1 MKFLTKTK
9 ANFLLLTAAMI
20 WGAGF
25 IFSKQAT
32 DAQIPVGLINGFRG
46 LIFALFTLMIFYKE
60 VRQLKLTDWKIGL
73 TAGTINFLGY
83 QVQTLGLKE
92 TTPANNAFL
101 TATYILM
108 IPLIGWL
115 IFKKVPSKQLILP
128 IILSLIGM
136 LFLTGFLQTGF
147 QLQRGDA
154 LTLLCALIYAIQ
166 IIYFGISA
174 KLLHPWRLS
183 FMLAICQSSMGFIWS
198 LLFEH
203 AQFSQANFA
212 KGWLPI
218 VFLGIFSSFVGQSL
232 QLLGQRY
239 TDESTAGLILM
250 NEALFG
256 SLLSVLFG
264 FEPFSLHLLF
274 GGIMIMLAILLTQLQ
289 ANKQNS

>member
-1 MKFLTKTK
+1 MSKTK
-9 ANFLLLTAAMI
+9 ANLLLLAAAMI

-32 DAQIPVGLINGFRG
+32 DAKIPVGLINGFRG
-46 LIFALFTLMIFYKE
+46 LIFALFTLLIFYKE
-60 VRQLKLTDWKIGL
+60 VRQLKLADWKIGL
-73 TAGTINFLGY
+73 IAGTINFLGY

-115 IFKKVPSKQLILP
+115 VFKKAPDKALIGP
-128 IILSLIGM
+128 ICLSIIGM
-136 LFLTGFLQTGF
+136 LFLTNFIQTGF
-147 QLQRGDA
+147 HLQRGDA
-154 LTLLCALIYAIQ
+154 LTLLCAFIYAIQ

-174 KLLHPWRLS
+174 KLIHPWRLS
-183 FMLAICQSSMGFIWS
+183 FMLAVCQSMMGFSWS
-198 LLFEH
+198 LLFER
-203 AQFSQANFA
+203 AQFSQAHFIQ
-212 KGWLPI
+212 GFLPI
-218 VFLGIFSSFVGQSL
+218 IFLGIFSSFIGQSL

-256 SLLSVLFG
+256 SILSVIFG
-264 FEPFSLHLLF
+264 FEPLSWHLLF
-274 GGIMIMLAILLTQLQ
+274 GGIMIMFAILLTQLQ
-289 ANKQNS
+289 SMKTTN

>member
-1 MKFLTKTK
+1 MTKTK

-32 DAQIPVGLINGFRG
+32 DAQIPAGLINGFRG

-60 VRQLKLTDWKIGL
+60 VRQLKLADWKIGL

-83 QVQTLGLKE
+83 QVQTIGLKE
-92 TTPANNAFL
+92 TTPANSAFL

-147 QLQRGDA
+147 HLQRGDA

-183 FMLAICQSSMGFIWS
+183 FMLAVCQSSMGFIWS

-203 AQFSQANFA
+203 TQFSQANFT

-218 VFLGIFSSFVGQSL
+218 VFLGIFSSFIGQSL

-264 FEPFSLHLLF
+264 FEPFSLHLLI